1 MFANNL
7 VREPFTMGENASEF
21 PPDTYSTSY
30 NLRNEI
36 KQVSLNYFYYDSISC
51 E

>member
-1 MFANNL
+1 M
-7 VREPFTMGENASEF
+7 EISASEF

-36 KQVSLNYFYYDSISC
+36 KQVILKYI
-51 E
+51 